1 MTSRI
6 ALALA
11 VAAISTSAAAQSNRK
26 QPTWDELLK
35 PLDVKTNPAI
45 PITPPQPTAVPL
57 APPAPPAAV
66 ATIESRTSWPP
77 DPVDLAHSI
86 ATLMQYDLR
95 CGAAPKRFMTAAG
108 LVAHAIPQQIMNTAL
123 NDVSARYV
131 ALGQETWCAIWKHT
145 YRNDFDR

>member
-1 MTSRI
+1 MIRST
-6 ALALA
+6 ALAIA
-11 VAAISTSAAAQSNRK
+11 IAAISTGVAAQS
-26 QPTWDELLK
+26 
-35 PLDVKTNPAI
+35 
-45 PITPPQPTAVPL
+45 
-57 APPAPPAAV
+57 
-66 ATIESRTSWPP
+66 SRTSWPP